1 MRLAIDASKAGI
13 KVLIIDV
20 EGEWKNIIPSLN
32 GKTEYYAAEK
42 NLKINPFELGDKG
55 LVRLILKETLFRG
68 IETEYQELSP
78 QMNYVLDKCIFAS
91 ESIPDLIDKVVEFEE
106 AELPFRLSNLDKT
119 KTALLVRLG
128 PFRSNQALKEVFHCA
143 SSSPD
148 LGRLDDR
155 NIVFDLHELER
166 LVAYKDEV
174 RMIYNTIVTAV
185 LREAL
190 SRPQSDLTSNLL
202 VADEAQ
208 LLAPR
213 IVRKLL
219 STDTWATTEF
229 ATRLRKRGQSLAIIS
244 QSLLNIEED
253 IRKNCQNNFI
263 FRLQSAED
271 IKAVAGMLG
280 YTTYR
285 SLDYFTS
292 YISNLRR
299 RQSIVKSPLE
309 DDPFFLTTGEIGLVP
324 ISRNQL
330 LQFIPKTSGDSTEA
344 EAEFLESLNSS
355 PFQGAAQRRASLGW
369 DEQLYAKTVG
379 RLIERGV
386 VDAVNVP
393 MGRGRPI
400 LLYQMKGAKPS
411 VKHQYYVHWILD
423 CLARRGLVCRVES
436 IGPDIQIPSVRTA
449 INVELGKSYLER
461 NIETALSGFDRV
473 VVCSDR
479 KDVLARL
486 SEHVSSNGGKQVL
499 FSLVWE
505 VPQLFGVDAI

>member
-1 MRLAIDASKAGI
+1 
-13 KVLIIDV
+13 
-20 EGEWKNIIPSLN
+20 
-32 GKTEYYAAEK
+32 
-42 NLKINPFELGDKG
+42 
-55 LVRLILKETLFRG
+55 
-68 IETEYQELSP
+68 
-78 QMNYVLDKCIFAS
+78 
-91 ESIPDLIDKVVEFEE
+91 
-106 AELPFRLSNLDKT
+106 
-119 KTALLVRLG
+119 
-128 PFRSNQALKEVFHCA
+128 
-143 SSSPD
+143 
-148 LGRLDDR
+148 
-155 NIVFDLHELER
+155 
-166 LVAYKDEV
+166 
-174 RMIYNTIVTAV
+174 
-185 LREAL
+185 
-190 SRPQSDLTSNLL
+190 LTSNLL